1 MIDLGWTEEQM
12 AIREAI
18 ERKCQKYDA
27 NYWLECDREGRFPED
42 FVQDIA
48 ADGWLG
54 IAMPEEYGGAGLGV
68 TEACIMMQ
76 AITESGAGYTGGG
89 GVHINIFGPS
99 PIVVYG
105 TEEQKQRMLPPL
117 IRGED
122 RCCFGVT
129 EPNAGLDTSAI
140 ETKAEWDGSKYII
153 NGRKMWTSTAQR
165 ANKILLLVRTTPREK
180 CSKPTAG
187 LSLFYTDLDR
197 RYVDV
202 QRIDKMGR
210 KAVDSNAVFIDGL
223 PVSKDDLIGEEG
235 KGFKYILHGINAERI
250 LIGAETVGYGRAGLR
265 RAVEYA
271 KERVVFGRPIGMN
284 QGIQHPLAD
293 AWMQLEAA
301 NLMCFQAAKLY
312 DEGKPCGAEA
322 NAAKYLA
329 AEAGFTAVERAVMTH
344 GGMGYAKEFHVER
357 YFREI
362 FLARLAPVSREMIL
376 NYIGEHVLGLP
387 KSY

>member
-1 MIDLGWTEEQM
+1 MIDLGWTDEQM

-18 ERKCQKYDA
+18 ERKCQKYSA
-27 NYWLECDREGRFPED
+27 NYWLERDTDGRFPEE

-54 IAMPEEYGGAGLGV
+54 IAMPEQYGGSGLGV

-99 PIVVYG
+99 PIVAYG

-122 RCCFGVT
+122 RCGFGVT

-165 ANKILLLVRTTPREK
+165 ANKILLLVRTTPRDQ
-180 CSKPTAG
+180 CSKPTG
-187 LSLFYTDLDR
+187 GMSLFYTDLDR
-197 RYVDV
+197 KYVDV
-202 QRIDKMGR
+202 QRIEKMGR

-235 KGFKYILHGINAERI
+235 KGFKYILHGIIEERI
-250 LIGAETVGYGRAGLR
+250 LIGAEAVGCGRSGLCR
-265 RAVEYA
+265 DMERVL
-271 KERVVFGRPIGMN
+271 ERVVISRT
-284 QGIQHPLAD
+284 D
-293 AWMQLEAA
+293 AF
-301 NLMCFQAAKLY
+301 N
-312 DEGKPCGAEA
+312 
-322 NAAKYLA
+322 
-329 AEAGFTAVERAVMTH
+329 
-344 GGMGYAKEFHVER
+344 
-357 YFREI
+357 
-362 FLARLAPVSREMIL
+362 
-376 NYIGEHVLGLP
+376 
-387 KSY
+387 